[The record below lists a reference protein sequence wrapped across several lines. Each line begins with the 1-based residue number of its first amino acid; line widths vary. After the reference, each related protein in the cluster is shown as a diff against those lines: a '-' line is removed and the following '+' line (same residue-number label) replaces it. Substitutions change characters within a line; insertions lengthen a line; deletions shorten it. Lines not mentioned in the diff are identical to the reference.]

1 MAEQFRNTSGTCVDR
16 SKVINFTFNGRALTG
31 VQGDT
36 LASAL
41 VANGIHLVGRSF
53 KTHRPRGIVSCGS
66 DEPSALVQLETGPR
80 TEPNLRA
87 TQIELYEGLQAR
99 SVNCWPSVDF
109 DVMAVATSWASR
121 LFVAGFY
128 YKTFMSPKSF
138 WMTVYEPLIRRIA
151 GLGVLSR
158 EPDPDRYDH
167 MNEFCDVLVIGSGP
181 AGLSAALEAGR
192 TGGRVILVDE
202 QADFGGSLNNTRE
215 IINDRPARAWV
226 EETLAELAGLDNVRL
241 LKRANAFGYYDH
253 NYVTVHER
261 RTDHMGPG
269 ASPDLPRHRL
279 WHIRAGQVVL
289 ATGAH
294 ERPLVFADNDR
305 PGILLA
311 SAGQAYANRYGAL
324 VGKRGVVLTNNDSA
338 YAAALDILD
347 AGMDIAAV
355 VDLRPDA
362 GGELVQAVRKKGVDV
377 ITGSGVVETLGKK
390 RVSGVMV
397 ATVSPDGQ
405 SVTGQKRKIDCDTIL
420 MSGGW
425 NPAVHLFSQ
434 SMGKLRY
441 DDDKAC
447 FVPNKS
453 AQKERTVGA
462 CSGAFTLQEALDQG
476 AEAGA
481 QAAKDAGVGKGKVS
495 IEAKAM
501 VREEQPLL
509 PYWVVPTDHPV
520 GQGPRKHFVDY
531 QHDVTAADIM
541 LAAREGMHSV
551 EHMKRFTTNGMAT
564 DQGKMSNVNGL
575 AILSHQIGKAI
586 PEVGTTTF
594 RPPYTPVT
602 FGALAG
608 RSITGDLSDPVRRTP
623 MHSWHIENGAD
634 FEVVGQWMRAW
645 YYPKAGED
653 MHAAVTRESKALR
666 ESVGILDASTLGKI
680 DIQGKDAAQ
689 FLNRIYTNAWLKLPV
704 GSARYG
710 LMLKEDGMV
719 FDDGVTTRLGENHF
733 HMTTTTGGA
742 AGVLDWLEE
751 YLQTEWPDLEVYCT
765 SVTEE
770 WATLTVGGPKSRA
783 LMQDLCS
790 DIDFSQDA
798 FPFMT
803 LREGTVAGVPARV
816 FRISFTGDLSYEIN
830 VRNWHGLHVWTAC
843 MEAGRKYDITP
854 YGTETMHVLRAEKG
868 FVIVGQDTDG
878 TQTPMDLGMDWIV
891 AKKKGDFIGR
901 RSFTRTDTARE
912 GRKQMVGLVSEN
924 PRDVLTEGAQ
934 LTNAREEAL
943 PAPMLGHVTSSYWSP
958 NLDHSIALAMCKDG
972 LGRMG
977 DWIYAHDRGKVT
989 KVKIVSPVFYDV
1001 KGERRDG

>member
-1 MAEQFRNTSGTCVDR
+1 MAEQFRSTSGTRVDR
-16 SKVINFTFNGRALTG
+16 SKVINFTFNGRKLTG
-31 VQGDT
+31 VEGDT

-80 TEPNLRA
+80 SEPNLRA
-87 TQIELYEGLQAR
+87 TQIELYEGLEAK

-109 DVMAVATSWASR
+109 DILSVTSLASR

-151 GLGVLSR
+151 GLGVLSH
-158 EPDPDRYDH
+158 EKDPDTYDH
-167 MNEFCDVLVIGSGP
+167 MNEFCEVLVVGSGP
-181 AGLSAALEAGR
+181 AGLTAALEAGR
-192 TGGRVILVDE
+192 AGGRVVLVDE
-202 QADFGGSLNNTRE
+202 QAEFGGSLNNTRD
-215 IINDRPARAWV
+215 IINGRPAQEWV
-226 EETLAELAGLDNVRL
+226 AEVVAELEGMDNVRL
-241 LKRANAFGYYDH
+241 LKRSNAFGYYDH
-253 NYVTVHER
+253 NYITVHER

-269 ASPDLPRHRL
+269 AMPELARHRI
-279 WHIRAGQVVL
+279 WHFRTKQVVL
-289 ATGAH
+289 ATGSH

-305 PGILLA
+305 PGIMLA
-311 SAGQAYANRYGAL
+311 SAGQTYANRYGAL
-324 VGKRGVVLTNNDSA
+324 PGKRGVVFTNNDSA
-338 YAAALDILD
+338 YKAALDLLE
-347 AGMDIAAV
+347 AGMEIAAV
-355 VDLRPDA
+355 VDLRESA
-362 GGELVQAVRKKGVDV
+362 EGELAHAVRKKGVEV
-377 ITGSGVVETLGKK
+377 ITGSGVVDTLGKK
-390 RVSGVMV
+390 HVNGVMV
-397 ATVSPDGQ
+397 ASVSSDGEKM
-405 SVTGQKRKIDCDTIL
+405 TGQKRRIDCDTIL

-434 SMGKLRY
+434 SIGKLRY
-441 DDDKAC
+441 DDEKAC
-447 FVPNKS
+447 FLPNIS

-476 AEAGA
+476 AAAGA
-481 QAAKDAGVGKGKVS
+481 AAAKDAGTGKGAVTV
-495 IEAKAM
+495 KAEGL
-501 VREEQPLL
+501 VVEEQPLKA
-509 PYWVVPTDHPV
+509 YWVVPTDHPV
-520 GQGPRKHFVDY
+520 GQGKKKHFVDY

-575 AILSHQIGKAI
+575 AILSHQIGKDI
-586 PEVGTTTF
+586 PKVGTTTF

-608 RSITGDLSDPVRRTP
+608 RSINGDLADPVRRTP
-623 MHSWHIENGAD
+623 MYSWHVENGAT
-634 FEVVGQWMRAW
+634 FEPVGQWQRAW

-653 MHAAVTRESKALR
+653 MHAAVARETKALR
-666 ESVGILDASTLGKI
+666 EGVGILDASTLGKI
-680 DIQGKDAAQ
+680 DIQGKDAAE

-710 LMLKEDGMV
+710 FMLKEDGMV

-770 WATLTVGGPKSRA
+770 WSTLSIGGPKARA
-783 LMQDLCS
+783 LMEELCS

-803 LREGTVAGVPARV
+803 MREGTVAGVPARV

-830 VRNWHGLHVWTAC
+830 VRNWHGLHVWKAC
-843 MEAGRKYDITP
+843 MEAGKKYDITP

-868 FVIVGQDTDG
+868 FIIVGQDTDG
-878 TQTPMDLGMDWIV
+878 TQTPQDLGMDWIV
-891 AKKKGDFIGR
+891 SKKKGDFVGR
-901 RSFTRTDTARE
+901 RSFAREDTARE
-912 GRKQMVGLVSEN
+912 GRKQLVGLITEN
-924 PRDVLTEGAQ
+924 PKEVLTEGAQ
-934 LTNAREEAL
+934 LTNERDHAL

-958 NLDHSIALAMCKDG
+958 NLGHSIAMAMCKDG
-972 LGRMG
+972 LNRTGE
-977 DWIYAHDRGKVT
+977 WIYAHDRGKVT
-989 KVKIVSPVFYDV
+989 KVKIVSPVFYDA